1 MALVN
6 VADFIWN
13 DLAKTQSLRT
23 PWARRAFA
31 LNNQQMA
38 DLEDADYLALKD
50 RVGTA
55 VASGFI
61 NVRPLFFE
69 NVAISRYVAN
79 HPELRAALPEI
90 VTPEEG
96 ALIASMD
103 NWFIQGEEKAQLA
116 ALLASELG
124 REIDDKAHLK
134 AMMKKAIEELT
145 LQLGVVKKPASQ

>member
-13 DLAKTQSLRT
+13 DIARTQELRT
-23 PWARRAFA
+23 PWARRAFV

-38 DLEDADYLALKD
+38 DLEDADHAALKEI
-50 RVGTA
+50 VGDE
-55 VASGFI
+55 VASGYI

-79 HPELRAALPEI
+79 HYELRGALPEI

-103 NWFIQGEEKAQLA
+103 NWFIQDGERARLA
-116 ALLASELG
+116 DLLKSELE
-124 REIDDKAHLK
+124 REVLELECAQ
-134 AMMKKAIEELT
+134 AIEELALLLRT
-145 LQLGVVKKPASQ
+145 SKKRM